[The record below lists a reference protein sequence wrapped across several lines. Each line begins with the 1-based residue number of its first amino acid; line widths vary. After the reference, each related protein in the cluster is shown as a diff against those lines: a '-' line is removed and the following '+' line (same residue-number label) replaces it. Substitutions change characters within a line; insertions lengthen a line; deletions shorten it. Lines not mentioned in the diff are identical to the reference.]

1 MTIFVGDNPVIMTG
15 SIVARRDE
23 KIVIGDGRGNT
34 LIFDWNGEGQ
44 VRTHGTPSDI
54 VVDLPKGAGAARAAA
69 SVLLH
74 IEGKAVQVRY
84 VIEPADD
91 GYCTIAYTLFED
103 MRELLIESEAPALAH
118 RDAGSGTR
126 IGMGPEG

>member
-1 MTIFVGDNPVIMTG
+1 MTIFVGDNPVIMSG

-34 LIFDWNGEGQ
+34 LIFDWNGEGKA
-44 VRTHGTPSDI
+44 RTHGSPSDI
-54 VVDLPKGAGAARAAA
+54 LVDLPKGSGGSRTGG
-69 SVLLH
+69 SVPVH

-84 VIEPADD
+84 VIEPVDD
-91 GYCTIAYTLFED
+91 ALCMIGYTVCED
-103 MRELLIESEAPALAH
+103 MREMLIESEAPALAH

-126 IGMGPEG
+126 IGMGPDG